1 MDISRTNEG
10 YTSCGPVVEM
20 SWHRAGVLLLGAQS
34 CLPVPEVPAV
44 GGVGSVLLFMARM
57 GWELCHVFRPY
68 TVVMFN
74 REKGKNVSGYASSNS
89 SFQLNPPLASRELT
103 RAHPWSIPSMLLS
116 SQLPL
121 VGSQDQNQYVF
132 DRAFATQV
140 NELPM
145 PEEDVPFCHDCR
157 ERGHYALNCPWVYA
171 KEAPS
176 FGLAGQTSLN
186 QPPRTKSSLQP
197 SVQSREPNGENP
209 LNPENCFPPSLS
221 YHVGSRTKQAK
232 GKKSKNQQRKA
243 PMRTEEE
250 VRKMTITSTEW
261 PPAGI
266 TIPRHQRGNTFR
278 GARQLT
284 QHLLSHGGRVSDSE
298 GSDQVSSDDEDES
311 PRHVGEEEMESKAC
325 TRCGEIG
332 HIASMCL
339 TLCPYCEEDHP
350 PGECPTRKVTCFLCE
365 AIIPSAP
372 TILCTDSLSKELSSM
387 EEVVSLPDLLQA
399 EQRAIN
405 LRRAIPSRRLSSA
418 SNSNQKEASP
428 VNDSNMQSYHIIT
441 EPIKDDV
448 VTRTMPAI
456 SLQN

>member
-1 MDISRTNEG
+1 MDEVGGRWTFSRANEG

-20 SWHRAGVLLLGAQS
+20 SWHRAGVLLLGGSILPACPGGSGRRWDWVVLDGQVSEEEDIVS
-34 CLPVPEVPAV
+34 CLPKLRKTAGSASEVEEAVKPAV
-44 GGVGSVLLFMARM
+44 KQEISETNNTSARR
-57 GWELCHVFRPY
+57 VSSFK
-68 TVVMFN
+68 MFN

-103 RAHPWSIPSMLLS
+103 RTHPWSIPSMLLS

-157 ERGHYALNCPWVYA
+157 EQGHYALNCPWVYA

-176 FGLAGQTSLN
+176 FGLTGQTSLN
-186 QPPRTKSSLQP
+186 QPPHTKSSLQP

-209 LNPENCFPPSLS
+209 WNPGKCFPPSPS

-232 GKKSKNQQRKA
+232 GKKSKNQKRKA

-266 TIPRHQRGNTFR
+266 TIPRRQRGNTFR

-298 GSDQVSSDDEDES
+298 GSDQVSSDYEDES
-311 PRHVGEEEMESKAC
+311 PRHLGEEEMESKAC
-325 TRCGEIG
+325 PVVEKLDTLLACVSHSALIVRKTIHQVNVPPARSHVFCAKVQTMCPR
-332 HIASMCL
+332 IA
-339 TLCPYCEEDHP
+339 
-350 PGECPTRKVTCFLCE
+350 
-365 AIIPSAP
+365 
-372 TILCTDSLSKELSSM
+372 
-387 EEVVSLPDLLQA
+387 
-399 EQRAIN
+399 
-405 LRRAIPSRRLSSA
+405 
-418 SNSNQKEASP
+418 NS
-428 VNDSNMQSYHIIT
+428 VCC
-441 EPIKDDV
+441 
-448 VTRTMPAI
+448 
-456 SLQN
+456 

>member
-1 MDISRTNEG
+1 M
-10 YTSCGPVVEM
+10 P
-20 SWHRAGVLLLGAQS
+20 
-34 CLPVPEVPAV
+34 
-44 GGVGSVLLFMARM
+44 
-57 GWELCHVFRPY
+57 
-68 TVVMFN
+68 
-74 REKGKNVSGYASSNS
+74 
-89 SFQLNPPLASRELT
+89 
-103 RAHPWSIPSMLLS
+103 LS

-157 ERGHYALNCPWVYA
+157 EPGHYALNCPWVYA
-171 KEAPS
+171 KETPS

-186 QPPRTKSSLQP
+186 QPPHTKTSLQP

-209 LNPENCFPPSLS
+209 WNPGNCFPPSLS

-232 GKKSKNQQRKA
+232 GKKSKNQKRKA

-250 VRKMTITSTEW
+250 VRKMAISSTEW

-266 TIPRHQRGNTFR
+266 TIPRRQRGNTFR

-298 GSDQVSSDDEDES
+298 GSDQVSSNDEDES
-311 PRHVGEEEMESKAC
+311 PRHLGEEEMESKAC

-332 HIASMCL
+332 HVASMCL
-339 TLCPYCEEDHP
+339 TLCTHCEEDHP

-365 AIIPSAP
+365 GMGHFADKCPRPRNIAASTSVHATPCNQKLAPQRIVIHASRSSPIDRVATAP
-372 TILCTDSLSKELSSM
+372 TLASA
-387 EEVVSLPDLLQA
+387 LPQGVNA
-399 EQRAIN
+399 QFQPQ
-405 LRRAIPSRRLSSA
+405 PSVD
-418 SNSNQKEASP
+418 KTEASIGIVP
-428 VNDSNMQSYHIIT
+428 L
-441 EPIKDDV
+441 DV
-448 VTRTMPAI
+448 PAQQPKKSSTR
-456 SLQN
+456 

>member
-1 MDISRTNEG
+1 MDEVGGRWTFSRANEG
-10 YTSCGPVVEM
+10 YTSCGP
-20 SWHRAGVLLLGAQS
+20 
-34 CLPVPEVPAV
+34 
-44 GGVGSVLLFMARM
+44 
-57 GWELCHVFRPY
+57 
-68 TVVMFN
+68 MFK
-74 REKGKNVSGYASSNS
+74 REKGKNVSGYTSSNS

-140 NELPM
+140 DELPM

-157 ERGHYALNCPWVYA
+157 EQGHYALNCPWVYA

-197 SVQSREPNGENP
+197 SVQRREPNGENP
-209 LNPENCFPPSLS
+209 LNPGNCFPPSPP
-221 YHVGSRTKQAK
+221 YHVGSRAKQVK
-232 GKKSKNQQRKA
+232 GKKSKNQKRKA
-243 PMRTEEE
+243 PLRTEEE
-250 VRKMTITSTEW
+250 V
-261 PPAGI
+261 P
-266 TIPRHQRGNTFR
+266 
-278 GARQLT
+278 
-284 QHLLSHGGRVSDSE
+284 
-298 GSDQVSSDDEDES
+298 
-311 PRHVGEEEMESKAC
+311 
-325 TRCGEIG
+325 
-332 HIASMCL
+332 
-339 TLCPYCEEDHP
+339 
-350 PGECPTRKVTCFLCE
+350 
-365 AIIPSAP
+365 IIPSAP

-405 LRRAIPSRRLSSA
+405 LRRTIPSRRPLFA
-418 SNSNQKEASP
+418 STSNQKGASP
-428 VNDSNMQSYHIIT
+428 VNDSNMQPYHIIT

-456 SLQN
+456 PLQNQNE

>member
-1 MDISRTNEG
+1 
-10 YTSCGPVVEM
+10 M
-20 SWHRAGVLLLGAQS
+20 SWHRAGVLLLGAQF
-34 CLPVPEVPAV
+34 CLPVR
-44 GGVGSVLLFMARM
+44 G
-57 GWELCHVFRPY
+57 FRPISETDNTSTRRVSSFKVLSLVLVY
-68 TVVMFN
+68 SFLACFPLSPQSLSQMFN

-157 ERGHYALNCPWVYA
+157 EQGHYALNCPWVYA

-209 LNPENCFPPSLS
+209 LNPGKCFPPSLS

-232 GKKSKNQQRKA
+232 GKKSKNQKRKA

-250 VRKMTITSTEW
+250 VCKMTITSTEW

-266 TIPRHQRGNTFR
+266 TIPRRQRGNTFR

-298 GSDQVSSDDEDES
+298 G
-311 PRHVGEEEMESKAC
+311 
-325 TRCGEIG
+325 
-332 HIASMCL
+332 
-339 TLCPYCEEDHP
+339 
-350 PGECPTRKVTCFLCE
+350 
-365 AIIPSAP
+365 
-372 TILCTDSLSKELSSM
+372 LSKELSSM

-399 EQRAIN
+399 EGRAIN
-405 LRRAIPSRRLSSA
+405 LRRAIPSRRPLSA
-418 SNSNQKEASP
+418 STSNQKEASP
-428 VNDSNMQSYHIIT
+428 MNDSNMQSYHIIT

-456 SLQN
+456 SLQNQNE